1 MHFTHTS
8 HTRARPSSFSCQTF
22 HIADMQGCR
31 VFLLRILRLHSG
43 ATYVNRQPRGTATI
57 YDDNVARGFSSEPP
71 LTYSCNRSNEGKKKE
86 KKTNTLV
93 RRRAVLHHDVSLIC
107 ADTRYQSQAAR
118 WSPILQK
125 GTTCIS
131 FGCIVC
137 LSVLWCGTYHSLAWQ
152 IALAAEFHDNAHLPH
167 HETN

>member
-107 ADTRYQSQAAR
+107 ADTRYQAQAAR
-118 WSPILQK
+118 LVAHSTKRYNVHFFWMHCLSERSLVWD
-125 GTTCIS
+125 IS
-131 FGCIVC
+131 FF
-137 LSVLWCGTYHSLAWQ
+137 SLA
-152 IALAAEFHDNAHLPH
+152 DRPRRGVP
-167 HETN
+167 